1 MPPITSKS
9 FTQIVS
15 DIATGI
21 QGRVRALLDFSE
33 GSALLAVS
41 EAISAVVIWLQ
52 SLILVLLNTTR
63 AALCTGFDLDSWM
76 ADYGLTR
83 IQATPATGQVTFARF
98 TPTMQATIAVGT
110 QVQTGDG
117 TQSFTVIADAT
128 QAAFNAA
135 LNAYIIPAG
144 TRSISATV
152 MAVTAGTGGNVS
164 AGSISQVG
172 QALPYV
178 DTVTNPSPFANGE
191 NAETDAAFRTRF
203 ISYLGSLSRATKTAI
218 GNALLSMQTG
228 VSYTLVE
235 NQAYN
240 GIAQLGFFYVVVDD
254 GSGHPSSTFLSTAYN
269 AIDAVRPFTVSFAV
283 FAPVTMTAN
292 VVMYVTVA
300 SGYDPVATKAAV
312 QAATQTYLASLT
324 LGQTCAY
331 TRLAQV
337 AYDASPGVTNI
348 TGLTLNGG
356 TADLVVTNQHRLL
369 RAVAAKANR

>member
-1 MPPITSKS
+1 MPNITSKS

-15 DIATGI
+15 DIATAV
-21 QGRVRALLDFSE
+21 QGRASALLDFTD
-33 GSALLAVS
+33 GSVLLSVT
-41 EAISAVVIWLQ
+41 EAIAAVVIWLQ

-63 AALCTGFDLDSWM
+63 AALCTGTDLDSWM

-98 TPTMQATIAVGT
+98 TAAMQATIPVGT
-110 QVQTGDG
+110 QIQTGDG
-117 TQSFTVIADAT
+117 TQQFAVVADST
-128 QAAFNAA
+128 QPAFNAA
-135 LNAYIIPAG
+135 ANAYIIPAG
-144 TRSISATV
+144 TSSISASV

-164 AGSISQVG
+164 AGSISVIG

-178 DTVTNPSPFANGE
+178 DTVTNPSPFVNGE
-191 NAETDAAFRTRF
+191 NAETDAAFRSRF
-203 ISYLGSLSRATKTAI
+203 ISYLGSLSRATKAAI

-240 GIAQLGFFYVVVDD
+240 GTTQLGFFYVVVDD
-254 GSGHPSSTFLSTAYN
+254 GSGHPSSTFLSSAYN
-269 AIDAVRPFTVSFAV
+269 AVDAVRPFTIAFAV
-283 FAPVTMTAN
+283 FAPITITAN

-300 SGYDPVATKAAV
+300 AGYDPVATKALAQSAV
-312 QAATQTYLASLT
+312 QTYLASLT

-356 TADLVVTNQHRLL
+356 TADLVATNQQRI
-369 RAVAAKANR
+369 VAGTVVAN

>member
-1 MPPITSKS
+1 MPNITSKS

-15 DIATGI
+15 DIATAI
-21 QGRVRALLDFSE
+21 QGRASALLDFTV
-33 GSALLAVS
+33 GSVLLS
-41 EAISAVVIWLQ
+41 ITEAIAAVAIWLQ

-63 AALCTGFDLDSWM
+63 AALCTGADLDSWM

-98 TPTMQATIAVGT
+98 TAAMQATIPVGT
-110 QVQTGDG
+110 QIQTGDG
-117 TQSFTVIADAT
+117 TQQFTVVADTT
-128 QAAFNAA
+128 QPAFNIAA
-135 LNAYIIPAG
+135 NAYIIPAG
-144 TRSISATV
+144 TSSISATV
-152 MAVTAGTGGNVS
+152 MAVTAGTAGNVS
-164 AGSISQVG
+164 AGSISVIG
-172 QALPYV
+172 QAVPYV
-178 DTVTNPSPFANGE
+178 DTVTNSAPFVNGE

-203 ISYLGSLSRATKTAI
+203 ISYLGSLSRATKIAI

-240 GIAQLGFFYVVVDD
+240 GTTQLGFFYVVVDD
-254 GSGHPSSTFLSTAYN
+254 GSGHPSSTFLSSAYN
-269 AIDAVRPFTVSFAV
+269 AVDAVRPFTIAFAV
-283 FAPVTMTAN
+283 FAPVTITAN

-300 SGYDPVATKAAV
+300 TGYDPVATKALAQSAV
-312 QAATQTYLASLT
+312 QTYLASLT

-356 TADLVVTNQHRLL
+356 TADLVATNQQRIV
-369 RAVAAKANR
+369 AGSVAAN